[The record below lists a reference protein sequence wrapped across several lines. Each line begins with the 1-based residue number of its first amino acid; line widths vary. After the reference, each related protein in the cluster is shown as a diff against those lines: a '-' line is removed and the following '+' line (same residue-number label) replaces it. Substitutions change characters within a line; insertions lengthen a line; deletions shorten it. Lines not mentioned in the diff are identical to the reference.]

1 MDVLASF
8 VGGWGH
14 AEPLLPVARLAQSYG
29 HAVTF
34 AGQTA
39 VIPRLAALGFPTID
53 VGPATLATSRQ
64 PLVPFDRE
72 HEQVVVRDHFVGEF
86 GAYRAEHLGRLIAT
100 ARPRVVVC
108 DEMDAGAVVA
118 AEAARSPVRH
128 HRRVGVR
135 PTHEPRG
142 HRPGVGG
149 PALRLRSHCRSAL
162 RALRR
167 VRPSH
172 AHSGVVP

>member
-14 AEPLLPVARLAQSYG
+14 AEPLLPVARLARSYG

-64 PLVPFDRE
+64 PLLPVDRE
-72 HEQVVVRDHFVGEF
+72 HERMVARDHFVGEF
-86 GAYRAEHLGRLIAT
+86 GTYRAEHLGRVIAA
-100 ARPRVVVC
+100 ARPRLVVC
-108 DEMDAGAVVA
+108 DEMDAGAVIA
-118 AEAARSPVRH
+118 AEAARVPCVTIGVLASGRLTSPEV
-128 HRRVGVR
+128 V
-135 PTHEPRG
+135 
-142 HRPGVGG
+142 G
-149 PALRLRSHCRSAL
+149 PAWDEPARRPRAHGRPAL

-167 VRPSH
+167 GRPAH
-172 AHSGVVP
+172 ARAVVVP